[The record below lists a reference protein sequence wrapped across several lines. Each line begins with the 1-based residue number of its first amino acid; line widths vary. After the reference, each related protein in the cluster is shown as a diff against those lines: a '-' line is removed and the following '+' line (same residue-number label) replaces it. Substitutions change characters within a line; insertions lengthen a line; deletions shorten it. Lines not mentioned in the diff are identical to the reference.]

1 MLTIQYNI
9 MQCTAFRT
17 CAGDGINTRTMVF
30 HNGSCTSLNCQ
41 DASNLEDYIF
51 GRCPPAKRPRELY
64 AYDLLTIRHVSK
76 TSRCHMTFRQCSAP
90 SAKVFQEADTKISVL
105 GYDAKQFARGGAN
118 ILEASCSSEML
129 VHTYQIIRHYTPDD
143 SNVRGHLHKNLK
155 HNTDFSAYII

>member
-41 DASNLEDYIF
+41 DASNLENYIF
-51 GRCPPAKRPRELY
+51 GRSPTTKCPRELH

-76 TSRCHMTFRQCSAP
+76 TSHCRMTFRQCSAP
-90 SAKVFQEADTKISVL
+90 SAKVYQEADRKISVL
-105 GYDAKQFARGGAN
+105 GCDATQFGRGVFTHFVS
-118 ILEASCSSEML
+118 IMFL
-129 VHTYQIIRHYTPDD
+129 
-143 SNVRGHLHKNLK
+143 
-155 HNTDFSAYII
+155 